1 MNHNLSIKLTKGNFM
16 AWRTQILAYI
26 KGQDAYGFL
35 DGSSQPPAQTIP
47 NPSTIAG
54 APATVV
60 NPDFLAW
67 NQRDQMIL
75 SILISTL
82 SEPYV
87 VHAVGSPSASSLWNT
102 LLTMFASTLIPSMS
116 LVRHNSIRN
125 WLIRSLSHPVSS
137 RLLVL
142 S

>member
-35 DGSSQPPAQTIP
+35 DGSSLLPAQTIP
-47 NPSTIAG
+47 NPSTAAG

-102 LLTMFASTLIPSMS
+102 LLTMFAS
-116 LVRHNSIRN
+116 
-125 WLIRSLSHPVSS
+125 
-137 RLLVL
+137 
-142 S
+142 